1 MKFKLLSC
9 IQLLIILLIFYI
21 AGEDE
26 ILLESGRGKDSRLV
40 SFVGDS
46 QGQTWK
52 VRVEPKLNLK
62 IKGLLDAPSKGWSLI
77 WIFKRKF
84 PI

>member
-1 MKFKLLSC
+1 MLHNIS
-9 IQLLIILLIFYI
+9 IFYI

-52 VRVEPKLNLK
+52 VRT
-62 IKGLLDAPSKGWSLI
+62 
-77 WIFKRKF
+77 
-84 PI
+84 